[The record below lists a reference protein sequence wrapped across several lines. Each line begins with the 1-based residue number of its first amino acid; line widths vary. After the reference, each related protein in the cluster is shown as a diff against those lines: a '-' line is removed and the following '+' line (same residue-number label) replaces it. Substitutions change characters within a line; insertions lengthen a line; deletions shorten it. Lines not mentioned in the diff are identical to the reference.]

1 MAICCCYGCVA
12 PKRHPGC
19 HGSCPEYLADK
30 AKHDRLKAEYDKA
43 NQVSGAIIGD
53 QMKKVYKAMKSMRNK
68 KI

>member
-1 MAICCCYGCVA
+1 MIYCCKDCVA

-30 AKHDRLKAEYDKA
+30 AEHDRLKAEYDKA
-43 NQVSGAIIGD
+43 NQTTGAIIED
-53 QMKKVYKAMKSMRNK
+53 QMRKVYKAMKDRRKK